1 MTFLAISRALFNKL
15 LVSGSKKFKGEK
27 KMAINQ
33 YTPGTLEYKLKQKA
47 MEVQTRGY
55 TDVETVKQ
63 AKELIRFAYNREG
76 IPLRYTQ
83 LGAII
88 RVLPA

>member
-1 MTFLAISRALFNKL
+1 MST
-15 LVSGSKKFKGEK
+15 
-27 KMAINQ
+27 NQ
-33 YTPGTLEYKLKQKA
+33 YAPGTLQYKLKQKA
-47 MEVQTRGY
+47 MEAQTRGY

-63 AKELIRFAYNREG
+63 AKELIRFAYTMEG
-76 IPLRYTQ
+76 IPLRYTR